1 LEALFD
7 ALVRREA
14 LLVEMYKVFLVAV
27 VAATLMSAWA
37 DAQPSNTR
45 RLCFGGN
52 EVPIE
57 QKLSAC
63 TAMIE
68 SGQEIPQDRAVAFG
82 RRGLAL
88 FEKKDFDRA
97 IADYDQSLALNPK
110 QVTGFINRGNAWQA
124 KGYNN
129 RAIEDYNQAIRLD
142 QKNAIAFYN
151 LGVAYEDK
159 GRWEFDAYVN
169 EGSYEEVAIRC
180 FNLAILL
187 NPKYHQALNNR
198 GDAYLI
204 LRQYA
209 RAIDDFNQAVQI
221 DTNEPLYFKN
231 RANALRFVGQ
241 YERAIADYR
250 KALTLKIDEQM
261 KKEIEG
267 ALKELSTITH

>member
-1 LEALFD
+1 LEVE
-7 ALVRREA
+7 VRK
-14 LLVEMYKVFLVAV
+14 LIFVT
-27 VAATLMSAWA
+27 VAAAMLMSVGAK
-37 DAQPSNTR
+37 AQPSNPR
-45 RLCFGGN
+45 RLCLDGN
-52 EVPIE
+52 EVPLE

-68 SGQEIPQDRAVAFG
+68 SQESAKNRAIAFG

-88 FEKKDFDRA
+88 FEKKDYDGA
-97 IADYDQSLALNPK
+97 IADYDQSLALNPR

-129 RAIEDYNQAIRLD
+129 RAIEDYNQAVRID

-159 GRWEFDAYVN
+159 GRWEFDAYVH
-169 EGSYEEVAIRC
+169 EGSYEQVAIR
-180 FNLAILL
+180 FFDLAILF

-209 RAIDDFNQAVQI
+209 RAIDDFSQAVQI
-221 DTNEPLYFKN
+221 DSSEPLYLKN
-231 RANALRFVGQ
+231 RANALRSLGL
-241 YERAIADYR
+241 YDRAIADYR
-250 KALTLKIDEQM
+250 KALTLKVDEQM

-267 ALKELSTITH
+267 VLTELGAVAH

>member
-1 LEALFD
+1 LE
-7 ALVRREA
+7 
-14 LLVEMYKVFLVAV
+14 VEVHKLIFVT
-27 VAATLMSAWA
+27 VAAAMLMSAGA
-37 DAQPSNTR
+37 NAQPSNTR
-45 RLCFGGN
+45 RLCLGGN
-52 EVPIE
+52 EVPLE

-68 SGQEIPQDRAVAFG
+68 SGQEPPQNRAIAFG

-88 FEKKDFDRA
+88 FEKKDYDRA
-97 IADYDQSLALNPK
+97 IADYDQSLTLNPK

-129 RAIEDYNQAIRLD
+129 RAIEDYNQAVRID

-169 EGSYEEVAIRC
+169 EGSYEEVAIR
-180 FNLAILL
+180 FFDLAILF

-209 RAIDDFNQAVQI
+209 RAIDDFSQAVQI
-221 DTNEPLYFKN
+221 DSNEPLYFKN
-231 RANALRFVGQ
+231 RANALRFVGL
-241 YERAIADYR
+241 YDRAIADYR

-267 ALKELSTITH
+267 ALKELGAVTH

>member
-1 LEALFD
+1 
-7 ALVRREA
+7 
-14 LLVEMYKVFLVAV
+14 LVETHKVFLVAV
-27 VAATLMSAWA
+27 VAATLMSAGA
-37 DAQPSNTR
+37 GAQPSNTR
-45 RLCFGGN
+45 RLCLGGN

-68 SGQEIPQDRAVAFG
+68 SSQETRQGRAIAFE

-88 FEKKDFDRA
+88 FEKKDYDRA
-97 IADYDQSLALNPK
+97 IVDYDQSLTLNPK
-110 QVTGFINRGNAWQA
+110 QVTGFINRGTAWQA
-124 KGYNN
+124 KGHNN
-129 RAIEDYNQAIRLD
+129 RAIEDYKQAIRID
-142 QKNAIAFYN
+142 QKNAVAFYN

-159 GRWEFDAYVN
+159 ARWEFDAYVN
-169 EGSYEEVAIRC
+169 EGSYEEVAIHC
-180 FNLAILL
+180 FDLAILL

-198 GDAYLI
+198 GDVYLI

-221 DTNEPLYFKN
+221 DSNEPLYFKN

-250 KALTLKIDEQM
+250 KALALKIDEQM

-267 ALKELSTITH
+267 ALKELSAVTRTLNH